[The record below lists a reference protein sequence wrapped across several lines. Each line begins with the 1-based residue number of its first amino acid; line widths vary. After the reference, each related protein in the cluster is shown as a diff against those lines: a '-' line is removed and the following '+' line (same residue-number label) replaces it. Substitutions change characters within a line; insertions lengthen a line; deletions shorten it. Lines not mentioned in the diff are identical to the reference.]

1 VLDLPLLLSILWVL
15 PIIPFGVW
23 LGRYIVLRMN
33 PKLFEWIMLV
43 GMIFM
48 GIYLLFG

>member
-1 VLDLPLLLSILWVL
+1 
-15 PIIPFGVW
+15 
-23 LGRYIVLRMN
+23 MN